1 MSLLSVHFIYR
12 YWAVF
17 DTNKLNYFQG
27 IRSLIWFGYCTFF
40 GFQYALGTYFFLA
53 RDEVADE
60 YFREDVILR
69 YNANITE
76 LPAMSIVAYDPVDG
90 SIRWFNLMG
99 VINISAI
106 VNFQYA
112 IMIYCGWTMHTK
124 MEDKIKNFSE
134 TLRKHHKQFF
144 KTLVIQI
151 TTPTIILFIPIT
163 IIMILPIMNLDISL
177 PTGVFLCSFTLY
189 PATDSITVMYVVS
202 EYKNTAKRIH
212 KVFGNGI
219 KEIQLGY
226 SGVTNGYFSKDQAQS
241 ACQSL
246 GATLTGFQ
254 NDNERVTVAREALTK
269 ITNQGITVAGLWLGA
284 TNLPGCRSPSCG
296 PYDTFQW
303 TDGHTTGFEGFKWGV
318 GEPDNNNWPGAT
330 ACIQQFI
337 ISPNFVP
344 GPNDYAGWKAA
355 FVNGDLD
362 KYQCTAPS
370 YPYTRYYAC
379 GKVGVQRTA

>member
-27 IRSLIWFGYCTFF
+27 IRSLIWFGYSTFF

-60 YFREDVILR
+60 YFREDVLLR

-90 SIRWFNLMG
+90 SIRWYNLMG

-124 MEDKIKNFSE
+124 MEDKIKHFSE

-163 IIMILPIMNLDISL
+163 VIMILPIMNLDISL

-219 KEIQLGY
+219 KEIQV
-226 SGVTNGYFSKDQAQS
+226 S
-241 ACQSL
+241 
-246 GATLTGFQ
+246 
-254 NDNERVTVAREALTK
+254 R
-269 ITNQGITVAGLWLGA
+269 
-284 TNLPGCRSPSCG
+284 
-296 PYDTFQW
+296 
-303 TDGHTTGFEGFKWGV
+303 
-318 GEPDNNNWPGAT
+318 
-330 ACIQQFI
+330 
-337 ISPNFVP
+337 ISSTINP
-344 GPNDYAGWKAA
+344 AS
-355 FVNGDLD
+355 
-362 KYQCTAPS
+362 TAPS
-370 YPYTRYYAC
+370 S
-379 GKVGVQRTA
+379 